1 MPVLSSTQSGLKCL
15 AMVIGTA
22 SMVLGSQPGENL
34 LVPSKNYNLYYNIS
48 DSNVFGFQ
56 PKYEST
62 LTIVSDKTIV
72 NDKTKEEPLID
83 MVVAKQKM
91 MIKFNK
97 PKKLDFFSIEND
109 EGFIADEI

>member
-1 MPVLSSTQSGLKCL
+1 MPVLSSTQSGLKSL

>member
-1 MPVLSSTQSGLKCL
+1 
-15 AMVIGTA
+15 
-22 SMVLGSQPGENL
+22 
-34 LVPSKNYNLYYNIS
+34 
-48 DSNVFGFQ
+48 
-56 PKYEST
+56 
-62 LTIVSDKTIV
+62 
-72 NDKTKEEPLID
+72 

>member
-48 DSNVFGFQ
+48 DSNVFDFQ
-56 PKYEST
+56 LKYEST
-62 LTIVSDKTIV
+62 LTIVS
-72 NDKTKEEPLID
+72 DKTKEEPLID